1 MGKSQKVEMSPRQ
14 REAHRLIGFAEEQ
27 MSEDMKTL
35 YFQNTTLVS
44 CWLTQEM
51 LVADMTFEEAAV
63 QLAKNFMLPDHLEQL
78 RSVGEKIDQE
88 VDEHTVGEDA

>member
-1 MGKSQKVEMSPRQ
+1 MTPHQK
-14 REAHRLIGFAEEQ
+14 EAHRLIGFAEDQ

-35 YFQNTTLVS
+35 YLQNTTLVS

-51 LVADMTFEEAAV
+51 VVGDKTLEEAAV
-63 QLAKNFMLPDHLEQL
+63 ALAKNFMLPDHLEQL

-88 VDEHTVGEDA
+88 VDAHTVGDDT